1 MGLLSKIF
9 GKKKV
14 VDREGEPSM
23 VYIANE
29 DERMNWAIEKA
40 NLTLWYFE
48 ESLKNPQPHQVYFS
62 VKVRIMDGDIGEH
75 IWLTEPHFDEEGNL
89 FGTVGNEPVDIKTVK
104 LEQKIGVDRDFIS
117 DWMIIEGGRLVAGYT
132 LRAIRDGIPDD
143 KKPEF
148 DQSVG
153 MYIDEGIDYFKADF
167 NTPEGAILSLENA
180 FDEQDIDKAVACKD
194 FYTEA
199 KLILSGMNSEII
211 DEDIVKQTAEVL
223 ELSFVK
229 HTTEG
234 EWPNFSDLKRAF
246 TNREKVND
254 NYWIITE
261 VCWYPDG
268 GKSVQRLGTSKTA
281 DGWRV
286 VDLVDDAE

>member
-48 ESLKNPQPHQVYFS
+48 ESLKHPKPYQVYFS
-62 VKVRIMDGDIGEH
+62 IKVRIMDGDTGEH

-89 FGTVGNEPVDIKTVK
+89 FGTVGNEPVDVKTVK
-104 LEQKIGVDRDFIS
+104 LDQKIGIERDFIS
-117 DWMIIEGGRLVAGYT
+117 DWMIIEGGRLVGGYT

-143 KKPEF
+143 KKHEF

-167 NTPEGAILSLENA
+167 DTPEGAILSLENA
-180 FDEQDIDKAVACKD
+180 FDEQNIDKAVACKD

-199 KLILSGMNSEII
+199 KLMLSGMESTVI
-211 DEDIVKQTAEVL
+211 DEDIVKKTAEVL

-234 EWPNFSDLKRAF
+234 EWPNFSALKRAF

-268 GKSVQRLGTSKTA
+268 GKSVKRLGTSKTA

-286 VDLVDDAE
+286 VGLVDDEE